1 MSQSAEST
9 PGALP
14 RAEYG
19 AHDGRKRGAID
30 DRLRRAIF
38 LRQSALYL
46 GLIPRADAG
55 RTPLAPSSESELWAS
70 LRQTN

>member
-19 AHDGRKRGAID
+19 AHDGRKRGAIE

-46 GLIPRADAG
+46 GLIPPINAG
-55 RTPLAPSSESELWAS
+55 RTPLALSSESELWSS

>member
-9 PGALP
+9 PSALP
-14 RAEYG
+14 RARYG
-19 AHDGRKRGAID
+19 AHDGWKPGDID
-30 DRLRRAIF
+30 DRLGRYVF

-55 RTPLAPSSESELWAS
+55 SNPLALSSESELWPS
-70 LRQTN
+70 LQRTN